1 MSFGLSVTL
10 KCKLKKNTDRVRY
23 NKELLKAMLIMMIDL
38 YLFAIFRQNC
48 YLLQMHFQRKYLI
61 GNIISTVLRSL
72 S

>member
-1 MSFGLSVTL
+1 
-10 KCKLKKNTDRVRY
+10 
-23 NKELLKAMLIMMIDL
+23 MMIDL
-38 YLFAIFRQNC
+38 YLIATLRQNC

>member
-1 MSFGLSVTL
+1 MQT
-10 KCKLKKNTDRVRY
+10 KKNTDRVRY
-23 NKELLKAMLIMMIDL
+23 NKELSEAILMMIDL

-48 YLLQMHFQRKYLI
+48 YLLQMHFQRKYVI